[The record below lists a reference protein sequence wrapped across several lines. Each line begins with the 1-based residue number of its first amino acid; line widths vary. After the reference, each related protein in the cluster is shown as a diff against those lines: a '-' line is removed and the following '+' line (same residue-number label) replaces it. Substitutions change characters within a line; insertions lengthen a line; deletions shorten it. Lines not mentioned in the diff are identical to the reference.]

1 MNRKNL
7 TITIYLTLAVL
18 LGTTGTSWGADYQK
32 GVAAAQSGDY
42 ATALQEWKPL
52 AEQGDADAQFNL
64 GWLYAEGLGVLQ
76 DYKTA
81 LKWYTLAAE
90 QGYSRAQK
98 DLGFMYHNGE
108 GVLQNYKT
116 AFKWYSL
123 AAEQGHAT
131 AQHNLGVMYHNGEG
145 VLQDYVYAHMWWNI
159 AASNGDE
166 NGGKLRDEVAEKM
179 YTRQINKA
187 QELAQEC
194 VRKEYKGC

>member
-1 MNRKNL
+1 MKNL
-7 TITIYLTLAVL
+7 TRIICLTLVVL
-18 LGTTGTSWGADYQK
+18 LGSTGTSWGADYQK
-32 GVAAAQSGDY
+32 GLAAYQSGDF
-42 ATALQEWKPL
+42 ATALREFRPL
-52 AEQGDADAQFNL
+52 AEQGDADAQS
-64 GWLYAEGLGVLQ
+64 Y
-76 DYKTA
+76 
-81 LKWYTLAAE
+81 
-90 QGYSRAQK
+90 
-98 DLGFMYHNGE
+98 LGFMYHNGE

-123 AAEQGHAT
+123 AAEQGHAN

-159 AASNGDE
+159 AASNGNE
-166 NGGKLRDEVAEKM
+166 NGGKLRDEVAEEM